1 MNGIDCSVWAPR
13 ESNVPDFHRV
23 MSLFDIYSGITGLIS
38 KGEYDS
44 PFLFNVLHNIELCS
58 LKVTQYVLRKYHCL

>member
-23 MSLFDIYSGITGLIS
+23 MSLFDIYSGITGLML
-38 KGEYDS
+38 KGEYAVGIYPS
-44 PFLFNVLHNIELCS
+44 QKCLSRLLEGFQYLSLC
-58 LKVTQYVLRKYHCL
+58 VF